1 MLSGNYLT
9 FEQKSQQSGG
19 SPLCRLCKNDTD
31 PETLE
36 HLIAKCEELSDI
48 KSRITNSMTSI
59 CQEAGVNINLSLLSS
74 SQLTQFILD
83 PSSMNLKHRVDIRHP
98 ILPSLFQLS
107 RDYCFAIDK
116 RRTASL
122 MPT

>member
-48 KSRITNSMTSI
+48 KSRITNDQYLPGSW
-59 CQEAGVNINLSLLSS
+59 CEYKFKSS
-74 SQLTQFILD
+74 FKFTT
-83 PSSMNLKHRVDIRHP
+83 HP
-98 ILPSLFQLS
+98 VYS
-107 RDYCFAIDK
+107 
-116 RRTASL
+116 
-122 MPT
+122 